1 MAGIHVGM
9 KNQDQ
14 RVCRPEQWHK
24 SQLELVGENTTS
36 TAAKHSTLQLKLLL
50 PDQLR
55 AQDTAIATATNTALG
70 N

>member
-1 MAGIHVGM
+1 MGGIHVGI

-14 RVCRPEQWHK
+14 RVCRQEQWHK

-36 TAAKHSTLQLKLLL
+36 TATTHSTLQLKLLL
-50 PDQLR
+50 PNQPG
-55 AQDTAIATATNTALG
+55 AQGTAIATATNTALG